1 VADDKEAVEDAEADR
16 GHGEEV
22 HGRNRFPLIRK
33 KCAPALGWLGIS
45 RNPLHPAG
53 DGSLGDIEA
62 QHEQFAVNARRTPG
76 WVLRHHTEDQ
86 LPNFRRQFF
95 PTDLFSRLR
104 DQTPVQSKTSAMPA
118 NDRLRIDEHERLL
131 PSTPERRA
139 NTQKILSTAPIRGLG
154 CLRFSTASCCRRAR
168 FSRSRLR
175 CDCQQRVSRPNHNP
189 TWRNMKDSHSRYCR

>member
-1 VADDKEAVEDAEADR
+1 MRASAGLAGDLSEPASSS
-16 GHGEEV
+16 
-22 HGRNRFPLIRK
+22 GRWF
-33 KCAPALGWLGIS
+33 S
-45 RNPLHPAG
+45 RRHRSPAG
-53 DGSLGDIEA
+53 AVRRECEA
-62 QHEQFAVNARRTPG
+62 HPG
-76 WVLRHHTEDQ
+76 WVLRHHTQDQ

-118 NDRLRIDEHERLL
+118 NDRLRIDEHQRLL
-131 PSTPERRA
+131 PSQKRRA